1 MSTTTW
7 TYGASITRERGD
19 FVVSVRDLP
28 EVVTSGSTQEEAL
41 ELAADAIEVIV
52 EGRMEDNE
60 ALPLPS
66 RVRRPAFRKASS
78 RAGSGATKPRCAA
91 PSTRTTAPSSTS
103 SRKPRERSGEGWW
116 CRSRRRD

>member
-52 EGRMEDNE
+52 EGPYQFSAR
-60 ALPLPS
+60 PLPNRTS
-66 RVRRPAFRKASS
+66 AQSLIMPNPR
-78 RAGSGATKPRCAA
+78 GALALQQL
-91 PSTRTTAPSSTS
+91 TS
-103 SRKPRERSGEGWW
+103 SLPGRF
-116 CRSRRRD
+116 